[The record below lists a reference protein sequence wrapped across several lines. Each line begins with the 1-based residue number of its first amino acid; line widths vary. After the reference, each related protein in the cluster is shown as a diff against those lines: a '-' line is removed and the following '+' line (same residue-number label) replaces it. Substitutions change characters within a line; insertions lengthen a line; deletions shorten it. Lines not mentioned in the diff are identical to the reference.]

1 MNADNQGG
9 RTEGP
14 RILVLC
20 FDGTRGK
27 FDGDNTNVV
36 KFFGLLRRDMWNK
49 QRCYYQPGVGTY
61 FEPGVVSPLF
71 SWGAKILDEAIAWY
85 LQTHVMDGYKFL
97 MANYREGD
105 KICLFGFSRGAYTA
119 RALAGMLAKVGLLSR
134 DNMQS
139 VTFAYEYYKRTDEEG
154 KRLARRFK
162 KKFCHEVHIEF
173 VGVWDTVQSTGLV
186 MGKSLPFTGS
196 NDFIK
201 TFRQALALDE
211 RRAKY
216 RPKLCRQ
223 PSKEQKSNL
232 ARKAKSRASHLPHC
246 EHQTPPGD
254 DKPVANGTSESDEEQ
269 AINVREVWFAG
280 GHGDIGGGNVKDE
293 VTNSLSQITLRW
305 MVEEVIESECG
316 ILFNKEGLRDLGIPV
331 SPQAGMNGAAP
342 VAPGVE
348 QGDVKD
354 AAPTSDSHSGPSSPT
369 GTADAELKHAT
380 AKLFDYLDFKY
391 DPERRP
397 RITWAWWLLEII
409 PLPSISKG
417 QDGKWHK
424 KWSIHLGKGRELPPQ
439 AQLHRTVRMRMEHA
453 PSKYKPR
460 PKCKYDEID
469 WFEPKENIIYSEV

>member
-1 MNADNQGG
+1 MDTNKPGKREP
-9 RTEGP
+9 RT
-14 RILVLC
+14 LVLC
-20 FDGTRGK
+20 FDGTRDK

-36 KFFGLLRRDMWNK
+36 KLFGFLEKNEWNK
-49 QRCYYQPGVGTY
+49 QRCYYQPGIGTY

-71 SWGAKILDEAIAWY
+71 SWGARILDEAIAWY
-85 LQTHVMDGYKFL
+85 LHTHVMDGYKFL

-119 RALAGMLAKVGLLSR
+119 RALAGMLAKVGLLPR
-134 DNMQS
+134 DNLQS
-139 VTFAYEYYKRTDEEG
+139 VTFAYDLYKREDGTD
-154 KRLARRFK
+154 LADKFK
-162 KKFCHEVHIEF
+162 KKFCQEVKVEF

-186 MGKSLPFTGS
+186 IGKSLPFTGK
-196 NDFIK
+196 NEYIK
-201 TFRQALALDE
+201 TFRHALALDE

-216 RPKLCRQ
+216 KPRLCCQ
-223 PSKEQKSNL
+223 PSKKSKSSL
-232 ARKAKSRASHLPHC
+232 AGLDVAHVINPLRR
-246 EHQTPPGD
+246 EHRTPPED
-254 DKPVANGTSESDEEQ
+254 HKPAANGTSGQGKVE
-269 AINVREVWFAG
+269 ATNVREVWFAG
-280 GHGDIGGGNVKDE
+280 GHGDIGGGNVKDN
-293 VTNSLSQITLRW
+293 VTNSLAQITLRW

-316 ILFNKEGLRDLGIPV
+316 ILFNKEGLRGLGIQV

-342 VAPGVE
+342 VTPGVE
-348 QGDVKD
+348 QGDMKD

-369 GTADAELKHAT
+369 DTADAELKHAT

-424 KWSIHLGKGRELPPQ
+424 TWSIHLGKGRELPPQ
-439 AQLHRTVRMRMEHA
+439 AKLHHTVELRMKHA

-460 PKCKYDEID
+460 PKYKYDK
-469 WFEPKENIIYSEV
+469 FEPKRNIVYSEV